1 MDCIWEFHSFVV
13 RISLVRMLGHS
24 VVERDCLPDTRIWV
38 IAIGL
43 VIELG
48 STHATCASFLQM
60 EDSGPQRLTNLHV
73 ASQLAFRRPES
84 VMASL
89 AS

>member
-13 RISLVRMLGHS
+13 RISLARMLGD
-24 VVERDCLPDTRIWV
+24 VVERNCLSDTRIWV

-60 EDSGPQRLTNLHV
+60 EDLGPQRLTNLHV

-84 VMASL
+84 EMASL